1 MTTPQAAFAFLL
13 VTALLFLCGLLWCVL
28 GPGRYTLLERFLY
41 APVYLLSRVMWRVEL
56 EWVGTWPSSAPEN
69 PSPKTLSHES
79 PSSAHESPSSAGT
92 TVPDR
97 DWMLGDRWPSG
108 AVLVAN
114 HRCSIDP
121 FFVQLIA
128 GRRVHWMVAGEY
140 FKTPLIG
147 RLLRAFEA
155 IPTNRGGIDTKAIK
169 RAIALAASGRFVGM
183 FPEGR
188 INRTQSPLL
197 SIRPGAATVALRAG
211 VPLVP
216 IWIEGA
222 PVGPSVLSPLL
233 KPAKVRV
240 FVGPPDDWGLQM
252 ARRHRPSPAQL
263 PRDGAADPGAPR
275 PSKDSNTEMDSP
287 PSDAPSTSPAPP
299 NGDADS
305 SGVASMATD
314 SMAMDDRAICEAWI
328 HRVMQSSL
336 KQAGREGESIAMAG
350 RNWVQES

>member
-1 MTTPQAAFAFLL
+1 MTPIHYALIFLL
-13 VTALLFLCGLLWCVL
+13 VTVLLLLSGLLWSL
-28 GPGRYTLLERFLY
+28 FGPGRYTRLERLLY

-56 EWVGTWPSSAPEN
+56 EWVGKWPPSASEV
-69 PSPKTLSHES
+69 PSPNPISHGSRPTSGAAE
-79 PSSAHESPSSAGT
+79 PVG
-92 TVPDR
+92 
-97 DWMLGDRWPSG
+97 DWMLGDRWPRG

-140 FKTPLIG
+140 FQTPLIG
-147 RLLRAFEA
+147 GLLRAFEA

-169 RAIALAASGRFVGM
+169 RAIAMAASGRFVGM

-188 INRTQSPLL
+188 INRTQAPLL

-211 VPLVP
+211 VPLIP

-240 FVGPPDDWGLQM
+240 VVGPPDDWGLQM
-252 ARRHRPSPAQL
+252 ARRHRSNHAQL
-263 PRDGAADPGAPR
+263 PQDASSAQ
-275 PSKDSNTEMDSP
+275 
-287 PSDAPSTSPAPP
+287 DAPFSSVDSRPLDAPTDDP
-299 NGDADS
+299 THSNGDS
-305 SGVASMATD
+305 ETSGITTSGIT
-314 SMAMDDRAICEAWI
+314 MDDRAICEAWI
-328 HRVMQSSL
+328 DRVMQASL
-336 KQAGREGESIAMAG
+336 RQAGHRGESIAMAG
-350 RNWVQES
+350 KNWVQES

>member
-1 MTTPQAAFAFLL
+1 
-13 VTALLFLCGLLWCVL
+13 
-28 GPGRYTLLERFLY
+28 
-41 APVYLLSRVMWRVEL
+41 
-56 EWVGTWPSSAPEN
+56 
-69 PSPKTLSHES
+69 
-79 PSSAHESPSSAGT
+79 
-92 TVPDR
+92 
-97 DWMLGDRWPSG
+97 MLGDRWPSG

-147 RLLRAFEA
+147 GLLRAFEA

-169 RAIALAASGRFVGM
+169 RAIAMASSGRFVGM

-240 FVGPPDDWGLQM
+240 VVGPPDDWGLQM
-252 ARRHRPSPAQL
+252 ARRHRPNPAQL
-263 PRDGAADPGAPR
+263 PRDGAADPGVPT
-275 PSKDSNTEMDSP
+275 PSADSNSEMDSL
-287 PSDAPSTSPAPP
+287 PSNAPSTSPPQL
-299 NGDADS
+299 NGDADTS
-305 SGVASMATD
+305 N
-314 SMAMDDRAICEAWI
+314 MAMDDRAICEAWI
-328 HRVMQSSL
+328 YRVMQSSL

>member
-1 MTTPQAAFAFLL
+1 MTTPQLAFAFLL
-13 VTALLFLCGLLWCVL
+13 LSVLLFLTGLLWCVF

-56 EWVGTWPSSAPEN
+56 EWVGTWPSSAPES
-69 PSPKTLSHES
+69 PLPKTQSLGST
-79 PSSAHESPSSAGT
+79 PAADATKPN
-92 TVPDR
+92 R

-140 FKTPLIG
+140 FQTPLIG
-147 RLLRAFEA
+147 GLLRAFEA

-169 RAIALAASGRFVGM
+169 RAIAMAASGRFVGM

-222 PVGPSVLSPLL
+222 PVGPSIFSPLL

-240 FVGPPDDWGLQM
+240 VVGPPDHWGLQM
-252 ARRHRPSPAQL
+252 ASRHRTNPAQL
-263 PRDGAADPGAPR
+263 PRDGVAAQGVTIPAADAN
-275 PSKDSNTEMDSP
+275 SDLESS
-287 PSDAPSTSPAPP
+287 PSDTPTSTPTHI
-299 NGDADS
+299 NGD
-305 SGVASMATD
+305 TD
-314 SMAMDDRAICEAWI
+314 PSSMAMDDRAICEAWI

-336 KQAGREGESIAMAG
+336 KQAGRAGESIAMAG